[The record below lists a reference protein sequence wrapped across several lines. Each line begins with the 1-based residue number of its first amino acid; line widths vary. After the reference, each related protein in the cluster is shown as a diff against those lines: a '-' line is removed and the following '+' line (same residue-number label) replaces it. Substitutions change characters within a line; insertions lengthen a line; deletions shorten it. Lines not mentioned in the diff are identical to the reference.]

1 MQEKS
6 LQTTTKQRVIIIIIT
21 VLLLISTL
29 GVYILIVLNG
39 GGGGSASLEALTER
53 YNDKYEEFL
62 AANTEVSDKY
72 FDEFS
77 KYRANVKAYNEASA
91 TSGVL
96 DKKDLK
102 KGDGR
107 ELGEDDTDY
116 AAYYIG
122 WCADG
127 EVFDSSF
134 DTSSEDTEADG
145 DATQKADIADA
156 KSLLPP
162 LFGASMADGLID
174 GWNQGVVGMKLGGV
188 RQVTMNGDLAYGDT
202 REICGGKNK
211 PLRFIIMLVEPD
223 QKLEELQNELND
235 LQMDLYEA
243 YMKNSSSSVTG
254 GTAGTTGV
262 DEAASGE

>member
-6 LQTTTKQRVIIIIIT
+6 LQTTTKQRIVIIVIA

-29 GVYILIVLNG
+29 GVYMLIVLNG
-39 GGGGSASLEALTER
+39 GTGSSSSVEAITER
-53 YNDKYEEFL
+53 YNSKYEEYL
-62 AANTEVSDKY
+62 TANAGVSDKY
-72 FDEFS
+72 FNEFS
-77 KYRANVKAYNEASA
+77 KYRSDVKAYNEASA
-91 TSGVL
+91 TNGVL

-107 ELGEDDTDY
+107 ELGEGDSDY

-134 DTSSEDTEADG
+134 NTSSETDG
-145 DATQKADIADA
+145 DIADA
-156 KSLLPP
+156 NALLPP
-162 LFGASMADGLID
+162 LFGATMAEGLID

-188 RQVTMNGDLAYGDT
+188 RQITMNGDLAYGDT

-211 PLRFIIMLVEPD
+211 PLRFIVMLVEPD
-223 QKLEELQNELND
+223 EKLEQLQNELND
-235 LQMDLYEA
+235 IQMELYEA
-243 YMKNSSSSVTG
+243 YARSSAGS
-254 GTAGTTGV
+254 GTTSAGGSMSV
-262 DEAASGE
+262 DEATAGE

>member
-21 VLLLISTL
+21 ILLLISTL
-29 GVYILIVLNG
+29 GVYMLIVLNG
-39 GGGGSASLEALTER
+39 GGSGGSDSLDALTER
-53 YNDKYEEFL
+53 YNEKYEEFL
-62 AANTEVSDKY
+62 SANTEVSDKY
-72 FDEFS
+72 FGEFS
-77 KYRANVKAYNEASA
+77 KYRADVKAYNEASA
-91 TSGVL
+91 TNAVL

-107 ELGEDDTDY
+107 ELGENDTDY

-134 DTSSEDTEADG
+134 DTSSQDTEVDSDEA
-145 DATQKADIADA
+145 QKVDIADA

-223 QKLEELQNELND
+223 QKLETLQNELND
-235 LQMDLYEA
+235 IQMDLYEA
-243 YMKNSSSSVTG
+243 YMKNTSSS
-254 GTAGTTGV
+254 TAGAIDATG
-262 DEAASGE
+262 ASAGE